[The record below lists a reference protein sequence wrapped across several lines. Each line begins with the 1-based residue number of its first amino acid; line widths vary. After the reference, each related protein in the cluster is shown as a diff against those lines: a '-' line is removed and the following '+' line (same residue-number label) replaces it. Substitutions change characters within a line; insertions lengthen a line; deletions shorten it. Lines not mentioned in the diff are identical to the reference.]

1 MYLHSKSLW
10 GLISDLAIPGGY
22 IFLISFSCQ
31 LVLPRLAASASGPRR
46 LRARDGT
53 STRVTRHHPGSLAVH
68 PGSLTVHPGS
78 LAVHPGSLAVHL
90 AVHPGSLVVLLA
102 ELGEQ
107 SRKKSQKIDIT
118 GSKPKL
124 PVFKIVAP
132 STMIHSSIYWWLLSN
147 LKLNIYSLNQYT
159 DRMTKSL
166 FSNRTQST

>member
-53 STRVTRHHPGSLAVH
+53 STRVTRHHPGS
-68 PGSLTVHPGS
+68 
-78 LAVHPGSLAVHL
+78 L